1 LAKIENGR
9 KELPPD
15 CATAKSLEERA
26 GGRDCPWYG
35 QVVAEGARVALRIGI
50 DTGGTFTDLV
60 GFDDEAGA
68 FVFGKQAS
76 TPGAPA
82 VALAAVLDEVDA
94 GNESVRS
101 MVVGTTVATNAV
113 LQRRGT
119 RVLFVT
125 TAGFEDVPFIGR
137 LDKEELYNLHWKKP
151 APLVRRQDCYG
162 IAERVAHDGAILTP
176 LNEEA
181 LDDVVAFVAARHRS
195 EEDLAVAVCLLFS
208 YLAPEHEER
217 IKTRLERE
225 FPGLSISVSHQVS
238 PTWREYERASTT
250 IGDAYIKPVM
260 RRYVAGVESTLERL
274 AVTAPTSMLKSNGGH
289 MRIGIA
295 DAQPSQFLIS
305 GLAGGIVA
313 ARHYAGLAGVDH
325 AFSLDMGGTSADIG
339 TIQGGQERYL
349 SEFQVGFGIP
359 ISVTCVDVAT
369 LGAGGGSIAWIDKGG
384 LLQVGPRS
392 AGAEPGPICYGK
404 GGAEP
409 TTTDANLILG
419 RLNPDYFLGGRI
431 ALDAEAPL
439 AALTAIGEALGAS
452 SSDAAEI
459 AAHAIVETADENMAN
474 QIKLISVDRGLDPRA
489 FVLIPFGGAGPV
501 HGRACARL
509 LGIERVLI
517 PPHPGLSS
525 AFGAL
530 AANWRVDRVWTIF
543 GRSTYL
549 NVDGIAE
556 RLDTLT
562 ASAVRE
568 LREDGFAGEPL
579 ILRSVDMRY
588 AGQNY
593 EREISLPPGLFT
605 AEAAAAMT
613 GRFSRAHD
621 EFYGFS
627 LEGEPVE
634 FVNLRV
640 SAIGLGELGAL
651 LQAPAANVVPEPA
664 ACRPVSFRG
673 IGYVETPVY
682 RRETMPAGFAID
694 GPAIIEETDST
705 TVVHPG
711 DRLTVRPDGLLELRV
726 GLS

>member
-1 LAKIENGR
+1 M
-9 KELPPD
+9 
-15 CATAKSLEERA
+15 
-26 GGRDCPWYG
+26 
-35 QVVAEGARVALRIGI
+35 ALRIGI

-60 GFDDEAGA
+60 GFDDERHA
-68 FVFGKQAS
+68 FVHGKQAS
-76 TPGAPA
+76 TPSAPA
-82 VALAAVLDEVDA
+82 EALAAVLEEA
-94 GNESVRS
+94 GAGEKPVRS
-101 MVVGTTVATNAV
+101 TVVGTTVATNAV

-119 RVLFVT
+119 RVLYVT

-151 APLVRRQDCYG
+151 APLVNRRDCYG
-162 IAERVAHDGAILTP
+162 IAERVAHDGTILTP
-176 LNEEA
+176 LTEEA
-181 LDDVVAFVAARHRS
+181 LDGLVQFVAARRGNGGELS
-195 EEDLAVAVCLLFS
+195 VAVCLLFS

-217 IKTRLERE
+217 IKARLERE
-225 FPGLSISVSHQVS
+225 FPGIAISVSHQVS

-250 IGDAYIKPVM
+250 IGDAYIKPVL
-260 RRYVAGVESTLERL
+260 RGYVSGVRSTLEGLRI
-274 AVTAPTSMLKSNGGH
+274 AAPTSMLKSNGGH
-289 MRIGIA
+289 MTIDSA

-313 ARHYAGLAGVDH
+313 ARHYAGLAGVEH

-392 AGAEPGPICYGK
+392 AGADPGPICYGK
-404 GGAEP
+404 DGSEP

-419 RLNPDYFLGGRI
+419 RLNPAYFLGGQI
-431 ALDAEAPL
+431 ALDAEAPRD
-439 AALTAIGEALGAS
+439 ALTAIGEALGAAP
-452 SSDAAEI
+452 DEAAEV
-459 AAHAIVETADENMAN
+459 AAHAIVETANENMAN
-474 QIKLISVDRGLDPRA
+474 QIKLISVDRGLDPRE

-501 HGRACARL
+501 HASACARL

-543 GRSTYL
+543 GRSTHL
-549 NVDGIAE
+549 NVAAIAE
-556 RLDTLT
+556 RLDALT
-562 ASAVRE
+562 ESAVRE
-568 LREDGFAGEPL
+568 LREDGFTGEPL
-579 ILRSVDMRY
+579 ILRSIDMRY

-593 EREISLPPGLFT
+593 EREISLPAGPFT
-605 AEAAAAMT
+605 AEAAEEMI

-627 LEGEPVE
+627 LEGEPAE

-640 SAIGLGELGAL
+640 SAIGASELGEV
-651 LQAPAANVVPEPA
+651 LQAPTAAAAQEPVA
-664 ACRPVSFRG
+664 WRQVSFRG
-673 IGYVETPVY
+673 RGYVDTPVY
-682 RRETMPAGFAID
+682 RREAMPAGFTLD
-694 GPAIIEETDST
+694 GPAIIEEPDST

-726 GLS
+726 GEL

>member
-1 LAKIENGR
+1 M
-9 KELPPD
+9 
-15 CATAKSLEERA
+15 
-26 GGRDCPWYG
+26 
-35 QVVAEGARVALRIGI
+35 ALRIGI

-60 GFDDEAGA
+60 GFDNEAGA
-68 FVFGKQAS
+68 FVYGKQAS
-76 TPGAPA
+76 TPHAPA
-82 VALAAVLDEVDA
+82 DAVAAVLEEVRA
-94 GNESVRS
+94 GIEPVRS
-101 MVVGTTVATNAV
+101 LVVGTTVATNAV

-137 LDKEELYNLHWKKP
+137 LDKEELYNLHWVKP
-151 APLVRRQDCYG
+151 QPLVRRRDCYG
-162 IAERVAHDGAILTP
+162 IPERVSHTGEILTP
-176 LNEEA
+176 LTETA
-181 LDDVVAFVAARHRS
+181 LDDLVAFVAARRQS
-195 EEDLAVAVCLLFS
+195 GEELAVAVCLLFS
-208 YLAPEHEER
+208 YLVPEHEER
-217 IKTRLERE
+217 IKARLERE
-225 FPGLSISVSHQVS
+225 FPSLSISVSHEVS

-250 IGDAYIKPVM
+250 IGDAYIKPVL
-260 RRYVAGVESTLERL
+260 RGYVAGVMGTLDRL
-274 AVTAPTSMLKSNGGH
+274 GIDAPASMLKSNGGH
-289 MRIGIA
+289 MRIETA

-392 AGAEPGPICYGK
+392 AGADPGPICYGK
-404 GGAEP
+404 GGTEP

-419 RLNPDYFLGGRI
+419 RLNPDYFLGGQI
-431 ALDAEAPL
+431 ALDPEAPV
-439 AALTAIGEALGAS
+439 AALRAIGEALGAS
-452 SSDAAEI
+452 PDEAAEV
-459 AAHAIVETADENMAN
+459 AAHAIVETANENMAN
-474 QIKLISVDRGLDPRA
+474 QIKLISVDRGLDPRE

-501 HGRACARL
+501 HGSACARL
-509 LGIERVLI
+509 LGVSRALI

-543 GRSTYL
+543 ARSTHL
-549 NVDGIAE
+549 DVEAIAA
-556 RLDTLT
+556 RLELLT
-562 ASAVRE
+562 ESAVRE
-568 LREDGFAGEPL
+568 LREDGFTGEPL
-579 ILRSVDMRY
+579 LLRGIDMRY

-593 EREISLPPGLFT
+593 EREVSLPPGPFT
-605 AEAAAAMT
+605 AEAAATMIE
-613 GRFSRAHD
+613 RFSRAHD

-640 SAIGLGELGAL
+640 SAIGLNALGDVR
-651 LQAPAANVVPEPA
+651 QAPTAERVPEPV

-673 IGYVETPVY
+673 RGYIETPVY
-682 RRETMPAGFAID
+682 RRETMPAGFALA
-694 GPAIIEETDST
+694 GPAIIEETDAT

-711 DRLTVRPDGLLELRV
+711 DRLTVRADGLLEMQV
-726 GLS
+726 D

>member
-1 LAKIENGR
+1 M
-9 KELPPD
+9 
-15 CATAKSLEERA
+15 
-26 GGRDCPWYG
+26 
-35 QVVAEGARVALRIGI
+35 ALKIGI

-60 GFDDEAGA
+60 GFDDAVGT
-68 FVFGKQAS
+68 FVYGKQAS
-76 TPGAPA
+76 TPAAPA
-82 VALAAVLDEVDA
+82 DALATVLDEVNA
-94 GNESVRS
+94 GMTPVQSL
-101 MVVGTTVATNAV
+101 VVGTTVATNAV

-162 IAERVAHDGAILTP
+162 VAERVLHDGTIHSPLT
-176 LNEEA
+176 EHS
-181 LDDVVAFVAARHRS
+181 LDDLTAFVRERMGDGQHV
-195 EEDLAVAVCLLFS
+195 AVAVCLLFS

-217 IKTRLERE
+217 IKARLEQE
-225 FPGLSISVSHQVS
+225 FPGLSISTSHEIS

-250 IGDAYIKPVM
+250 IGDAYIKPVL
-260 RRYVAGVESTLERL
+260 RGYVAGVEATLERMQI
-274 AVTAPTSMLKSNGGH
+274 TSPTSMLKSNGGH
-289 MRIGIA
+289 MRIATA

-359 ISVTCVDVAT
+359 ITVTCVDVAT

-392 AGAEPGPICYGK
+392 AGAVPGPICYGQ
-404 GGAEP
+404 GGVEA
-409 TTTDANLILG
+409 TTTDANLVLG
-419 RLNPDYFLGGRI
+419 RLNPDYFLGGQI
-431 ALDAEAPL
+431 ALDREEPV
-439 AALTAIGEALGAS
+439 AALRAIGEALGAGP
-452 SSDAAEI
+452 DEAAEV
-459 AAHAIVETADENMAN
+459 AAHAIVETANENMAN
-474 QIKLISVDRGLDPRA
+474 QIKLISVDRGLDPRQFA
-489 FVLIPFGGAGPV
+489 LIPFGGAGPV
-501 HGRACARL
+501 HGAACARL

-543 GRSTYL
+543 GRSTHL
-549 NVDGIAE
+549 NVEGIAE
-556 RLDTLT
+556 RLNQLSD
-562 ASAVRE
+562 SAVRE
-568 LREDGFAGEPL
+568 LRDDGFTGEPL

-593 EREISLPPGLFT
+593 EREVSLPPGPFT
-605 AEAAAAMT
+605 AEAAEAMI

-640 SAIGLGELGAL
+640 SAIGLSELGSV
-651 LQAPAANVVPEPA
+651 LQAPGGEGDPDPVAIRA
-664 ACRPVSFRG
+664 VSFRG
-673 IGYVETPVY
+673 HGYLDTPVY
-682 RRETMPAGFAID
+682 RRQTLPAGFSLT

-711 DRLTVRPDGLLELRV
+711 DTLTVRADGLMEMVV
-726 GLS
+726 GG

>member
-1 LAKIENGR
+1 M
-9 KELPPD
+9 
-15 CATAKSLEERA
+15 
-26 GGRDCPWYG
+26 
-35 QVVAEGARVALRIGI
+35 ALSIGI

-60 GFDDEAGA
+60 AFDDERGD
-68 FVFGKQAS
+68 FVYGKQAS
-76 TPGAPA
+76 TPDAPA
-82 VALAAVLDEVDA
+82 EALAAVLNEVQA
-94 GNESVRS
+94 GKTPVRS

-137 LDKEELYNLHWKKP
+137 LDKEELYNLHWEKP
-151 APLVRRQDCYG
+151 DPLVLRRDCFG
-162 IAERVAHDGAILTP
+162 IPERVTHDGSVLTP
-176 LNEEA
+176 LTEEA
-181 LDDVVAFVAARHRS
+181 LDDLVAFVAKRR
-195 EEDLAVAVCLLFS
+195 ERNQDVAVAVCLLYS
-208 YLAPEHEER
+208 YLAPAHEER
-217 IKTRLERE
+217 IKARLERE
-225 FPGLSISVSHQVS
+225 FPGLSVSVSHEVS

-250 IGDAYIKPVM
+250 IGDAYIKPVL
-260 RRYVAGVESTLERL
+260 RGYVEGVEATLERMRV
-274 AVTAPTSMLKSNGGH
+274 AAPVSMLKSNGGH
-289 MRIGIA
+289 MRIRLA
-295 DAQPSQFLIS
+295 DEQPSQFLIS

-313 ARHYAGLAGVDH
+313 ARHYAGLAGVEH

-349 SEFQVGFGIP
+349 SEFEVGFGIP

-392 AGAEPGPICYGK
+392 AGAVPGPICYGL
-404 GGAEP
+404 GGMEP
-409 TTTDANLILG
+409 TTTDANLALG
-419 RLNPDYFLGGRI
+419 RLNPDYFLGGQI
-431 ALDAEAPL
+431 ALDAAAPL
-439 AALTAIGEALGAS
+439 PALTAIGEALGAKTAE
-452 SSDAAEI
+452 AAEV
-459 AAHAIVETADENMAN
+459 AAHAIVDTANENMAN
-474 QIKLISVDRGLDPRA
+474 QIKLISVDRGLDPRE

-501 HGRACARL
+501 HASACARL
-509 LGIERVLI
+509 LGVAQVLI

-543 GRSTYL
+543 GRSSHL
-549 NVDGIAE
+549 DVEGIAE
-556 RLDTLT
+556 RLEMLT

-568 LREDGFAGEPL
+568 LQEDGFAGEPL
-579 ILRSVDMRY
+579 LLRSIDMRY

-593 EREISLPPGLFT
+593 EREISLPPGPFT
-605 AEAAAAMT
+605 AEAAEAMI

-640 SAIGLGELGAL
+640 SAIGTGELGAVS
-651 LQAPAANVVPEPA
+651 QAPRATGTPEPWA
-664 ACRPVSFRG
+664 RRLVSYRDVG
-673 IGYVETPVY
+673 RVETPVY
-682 RRETMPAGFAID
+682 RRETIPAGFEIA

-711 DRLTVRPDGLLELRV
+711 DRLTVRPDGLLELHV
-726 GLS
+726 G

>member
-1 LAKIENGR
+1 M
-9 KELPPD
+9 
-15 CATAKSLEERA
+15 
-26 GGRDCPWYG
+26 
-35 QVVAEGARVALRIGI
+35 ALRIGI

-68 FVFGKQAS
+68 FVYGKQSS
-76 TPGAPA
+76 TPSSPA
-82 VALAAVLDEVDA
+82 QAVAAVLDEVQA
-94 GNESVRS
+94 GPTPVRS

-113 LQRRGT
+113 LQRGGT

-137 LDKEELYNLHWKKP
+137 IDKEELYNLHWRKP
-151 APLVRRQDCYG
+151 QPLVRRRDCYG
-162 IAERVAHDGAILTP
+162 VPERVSHTGAILQP
-176 LNEEA
+176 LA
-181 LDDVVAFVAARHRS
+181 DSDLDDLVAFVRRRRETS
-195 EEDLAVAVCLLFS
+195 RDLAVAICLLFS
-208 YLAPEHEER
+208 YLAPEHEQR
-217 IKTRLERE
+217 IAARLADE
-225 FPGLSISVSHQVS
+225 FPGISISVSHAVS

-250 IGDAYIKPVM
+250 IGDAYIKPVL
-260 RRYVAGVESTLERL
+260 RDYVAGVEATLRRL
-274 AVTAPTSMLKSNGGH
+274 AIAAPTSMLKSNGGH
-289 MRIGIA
+289 MRIASA

-313 ARHYAGLAGVDH
+313 AHHYANLAGAEH

-339 TIQGGQERYL
+339 TIQGGQARYL

-392 AGAEPGPICYGK
+392 AGAEPGPMCYGK
-404 GGAEP
+404 GGTEP

-419 RLNPDYFLGGRI
+419 RLNPHYFLGGQI
-431 ALDAEAPL
+431 TLDPDAPVVALRE
-439 AALTAIGEALGAS
+439 IGIALGAKEQ
-452 SSDAAEI
+452 DAAEL
-459 AAHAIVETADENMAN
+459 AAHAVVETANENMAN
-474 QIKLISVDRGLDPRA
+474 QIKLISVDRGLDPRE

-501 HGRACARL
+501 HASACARL
-509 LGIERVLI
+509 LGISRVLI

-543 GRSTYL
+543 ARSSHL
-549 NVDGIAE
+549 DIAAIAD
-556 RLDTLT
+556 RLEQLT
-562 ASAVRE
+562 ESAVHE
-568 LREDGFAGEPL
+568 LNEDGFSGEPL
-579 ILRSVDMRY
+579 LLRSIDMRY

-593 EREISLPPGLFT
+593 EREISLPPGPFYADA
-605 AEAAAAMT
+605 AEAMIA
-613 GRFSRAHD
+613 RFSRAHD

-640 SAIGLGELGAL
+640 SAIGISELGDVS
-651 LQAPAANVVPEPA
+651 QAPTARDLPQ
-664 ACRPVSFRG
+664 PVATRAVAFRG
-673 IGYVETPVY
+673 QGYLPTPVY
-682 RRETMPAGFAID
+682 RRETLPTGFTTD

-705 TVVHPG
+705 SVVHPG
-711 DRLTVRPDGLLELRV
+711 DRITVRGDGLMELTVAPA
-726 GLS
+726 